1 MVTLVMQKL
10 GDQKSMGQMQRV
22 EAPAVPMKGVQMSV
36 AQDAD
41 VDADTVASM
50 VEH

>member
-1 MVTLVMQKL
+1 
-10 GDQKSMGQMQRV
+10 MGQMQRV
-22 EAPAVPMKGVQMSV
+22 EAPVVPMKGVQMSV

-41 VDADTVASM
+41 ADTVASM

>member
-1 MVTLVMQKL
+1 
-10 GDQKSMGQMQRV
+10 MGQMQRV

-41 VDADTVASM
+41 ADADTVASM